1 VRRLRLPIDL
11 MICAA
16 ILMGP
21 SGCGAGGGSAS
32 GSGTA
37 PGGAAI
43 TALPTAALTAG
54 DVRNLI
60 AGAVTQ
66 AVHDGQP
73 EVIAVVDREG
83 NVLGVFAM
91 TNAPALSPDG
101 DPINALINGGQSSTI
116 QIAIEKARTAA
127 FLSSDQNA
135 FSTRTALEIT
145 QSHFPPGVVNAPPGP
160 LFGLQYSSLPC
171 GKAQP
176 NGNGLTGALG
186 GIPVYVGGAL
196 AGGIG
201 ADATGGEEDEVVA
214 LAGADGGYVAP
225 ASIVASNVL
234 LDGIRLDWI
243 GGRTPGALSPIPF
256 GVLPGMMAPAYPL
269 RAAPPV
275 SFPQATL
282 AGVPGELRFPIVDSP
297 MAGGLTAGEV
307 TTIVTQALA
316 IEKTTRSA
324 LRLPIELPVRMQV
337 GVTDL
342 QGNILGVFR
351 TNDAT
356 MFSLDI
362 VVQKGLTVTAFSDPA
377 QLLAQQL
384 DQTVGAPAGLAITTR
399 TTDFLAQPFYPPGI
413 DGTAPGPLYQIQQ
426 QLYARNPTACLPS
439 GDGLTV
445 FPGSVPL
452 FKNGALVG
460 GLGVSGDG
468 VDQDDYVTYFAA
480 QGFLPPP
487 GRWASTITYRGTPL
501 PFLKF
506 PRQPNL

>member
-1 VRRLRLPIDL
+1 MRKLRLPIDL
-11 MICAA
+11 MIYAA
-16 ILMGP
+16 LLLGP
-21 SGCGAGGGSAS
+21 SGCGAGGGSAA
-32 GSGTA
+32 GNGT
-37 PGGAAI
+37 PPGAAVI
-43 TALPTAALTAG
+43 TPLPTALLTAG

-66 AVHDGQP
+66 AVGDGQP

-83 NVLGVFAM
+83 SVLGVFAM
-91 TNAPALSPDG
+91 TNAPAVSPDG

-145 QSHFPPGVVNAPPGP
+145 QPHFPPGVVNSPPGP

-171 GKAQP
+171 SKAQP

-186 GIPVYVGGAL
+186 GIPVYVSGAL

-214 LAGADGGYVAP
+214 LAGSDAGYAAP

-243 GGRTPGALSPIPF
+243 GGRTPGALSPLAF
-256 GVLPGMMAPAYPL
+256 GALPGTIAPAYPVQ
-269 RAAPPV
+269 AAPPV

-282 AGVPGELRFPIVDSP
+282 AGVPGELRFPIVSSP
-297 MAGGLTAGEV
+297 MTGGLTAGDV
-307 TTIVTQALA
+307 TTIVTQALE

-324 LRLPIELPVRMQV
+324 LRLPIDLPVRMQV

-342 QGNILGVFR
+342 QGNILGLFR

-362 VVQKGLTVTAFSDPA
+362 VVQKDLTVTAFSDPA

-384 DQTVGAPAGLAITTR
+384 EQTLGAPPGLAITTR
-399 TTDFLAQPFYPPGI
+399 TTGFLAQPFYPPGI

-426 QLYARNPTACLPS
+426 QLYAHNPTACLPS
-439 GDGLTV
+439 GDGLTM

-460 GLGVSGDG
+460 ALGVSGDG

-487 GRWASTITYRGTPL
+487 SRWASTITYRGTPL

>member
-1 VRRLRLPIDL
+1 MRRLRLPIDL